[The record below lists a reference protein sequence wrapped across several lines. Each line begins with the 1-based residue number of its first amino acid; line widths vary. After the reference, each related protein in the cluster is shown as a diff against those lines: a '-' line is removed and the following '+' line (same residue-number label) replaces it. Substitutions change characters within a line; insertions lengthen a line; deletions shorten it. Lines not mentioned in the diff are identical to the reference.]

1 MTKQDA
7 FNEVEALK
15 ELSNKTCKDIWE
27 HPEVSGQETFSSKYY
42 MDLMRGNGFEVVS
55 DEKLP
60 TAFVAKWGSGSP
72 VLAILGEYDAL
83 PGLSQDACSERK
95 ELEEKGPGH
104 GCGHNMLGC
113 GAAIGAIAIKN
124 AMEKEGL
131 DGEIRFFGCPEE
143 EILSGKVKMM
153 HHGMFDGCDFA
164 ISWHP
169 YCSNM
174 VFTQALLA
182 NASCRYYFHG
192 VSSHAGYAPQNGR
205 SALDAVEIMNVGVN
219 YLREH
224 VIDRT
229 RIHYST
235 HGDAYAPNIVPPEA
249 QSWFYVRAPH
259 IADVKDTLKRI
270 DLCAKG
276 AATMTETSVDIELDC
291 GCCEM
296 LDNVAFGDLAQ
307 KTLEELEIVEYTEEE
322 LKLAKE
328 LQETV
333 APEILE
339 KDKKDY
345 AQDGPMYQG
354 AAPREQ
360 WETTPLNASS
370 DTGDVSMVM
379 PMCMFTT
386 ACWPIG
392 VNPHTWQATASG
404 GSTIGQKGA
413 LNAAKMVAG
422 IAYDLLTKPEE
433 REKIKAEFEQRRPK
447 EYEPMLG
454 EKYL

>member
-1 MTKQDA
+1 MAKQA
-7 FNEVEALK
+7 FFDEVEALK
-15 ELSNKTCKDIWE
+15 EINDKTCRTIWE
-27 HPEVSGQETFSSKYY
+27 NPEVSGEEEFSSKYY
-42 MDLMRGNGFEVVS
+42 MDLMKEHGFEIEV

-60 TAFVAKWGSGSP
+60 TAFVAKWGKGSP

-83 PGLSQDACSERK
+83 PGLSQDACSARK
-95 ELEEKGPGH
+95 EIVAGGAGH

-113 GAAIGAIAIKN
+113 ASAIGAIAIKN

-131 DGEIRFFGCPEE
+131 AGEVRFYGCPEE
-143 EILSGKVKMM
+143 EILSGKVKMV
-153 HHGMFDGCDFA
+153 HHGMFEGCDFA

-182 NASCRYYFHG
+182 NASCRYFFHG

-205 SALDAVEIMNVGVN
+205 SALDAIEIMNVGVN

-235 HGDAYAPNIVPPEA
+235 HGDSYAPNIVPPEA
-249 QSWFYVRAPH
+249 HSWFYVRAPH

-270 DLCAKG
+270 DLCAQG

-296 LDNVAFGDLAQ
+296 LDNVAFGNLAQ
-307 KTLEELEIVEYTEEE
+307 KTLEELDAVEYTDEE
-322 LKLAKE
+322 LKLATE
-328 LQETV
+328 LQESV
-333 APEILE
+333 NPAILE
-339 KDKKDY
+339 RDKRDY
-345 AQDGPMYQG
+345 HQDTPMFTG
-354 AAPREQ
+354 AASRDQ

-370 DTGDVSMVM
+370 DTGDVSMIM

-392 VNPHTWQATASG
+392 VSPHTWQATASG
-404 GSTIGQKGA
+404 GSSIGQKGS
-413 LNAAKMVAG
+413 LLAAKMISG
-422 IAYDLLTKPEE
+422 IAYDLLTDADE

-447 EYEPMLG
+447 DYAPMLG
-454 EKYL
+454 DKYL